1 MQEIYKNQEL
11 SPAADVIDIRDIFS
25 IIWNKKIF
33 FGVVTSSVAI
43 LSILYSLSLPN
54 IYTSQS
60 LLAPSTTDDSLSSK
74 LGSLSSIASFG
85 GFSMPSGSGSK
96 SQEAIERI
104 KSFEF
109 FSMQFLPNIK
119 LENIMAT
126 KGWDSKGN
134 SLIYDNNIFNPITK
148 EWVRS
153 TPSAQKAFKVYK
165 EIMSVSE
172 DTKTS
177 FVKISIDHHSP
188 VIAKKW
194 VDIITLQ
201 INESMRKIDAEASQK
216 AISFLNTTAGSTN
229 VQSLKEA
236 IAKLLENQMQIL
248 MLTTSNEYYVM
259 KIIDSPIVPE
269 EKSKPSRALICILAT
284 LLGGTISVLLILIQH
299 YFKKAS
305 KPIY

>member
-1 MQEIYKNQEL
+1 MQEIHTNQAQ
-11 SPAADVIDIRDIFS
+11 SNADEINIKDLFS

-33 FGVVTSSVAI
+33 IGGITLFVAI

-54 IYTSQS
+54 VYTSQS
-60 LLAPSTTDDSLSSK
+60 LLAPSSQEDSLSSK

-85 GFSMPSGSGSK
+85 GFSMQSDSGSK

-109 FSMQFLPNIK
+109 FSTHFLPNIK

-126 KGWDSKGN
+126 KGWDYEDKI
-134 SLIYDNNIFNPITK
+134 LIYNKDKFNQITN

-153 TPSAQKAFKVYK
+153 MPSAQKAFKVYK
-165 EIMSVSE
+165 AIMSVSV
-172 DTKTS
+172 DKKTS
-177 FVKISIDHHSP
+177 FIKISIDHHSP

-194 VDIITLQ
+194 IDIIIFQ
-201 INESMRKIDAEASQK
+201 INESMRRYDAEASKK
-216 AISFLNTTAGSTN
+216 AISFLNETAGSTN
-229 VQSLKEA
+229 VQSLREA
-236 IAKLLENQMQIL
+236 ITKLLENQMQIL

-259 KIIDSPIVPE
+259 KIIDSSIVPE

-284 LLGGTISVLLILIQH
+284 LLGGMISVIFVLIQH
-299 YFKKAS
+299 YYKKAS